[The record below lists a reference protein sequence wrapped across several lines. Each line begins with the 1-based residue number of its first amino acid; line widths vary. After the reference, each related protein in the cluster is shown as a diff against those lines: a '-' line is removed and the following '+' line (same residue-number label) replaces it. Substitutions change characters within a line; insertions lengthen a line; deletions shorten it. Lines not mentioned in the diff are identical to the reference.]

1 MGASRICHGV
11 IFYYYILFLAFS
23 LWWLLTVSWRR
34 HSHQDR
40 LLSRVLNWLLSRKCV
55 RLVDLLFRALWD
67 NNHSGLLDDTRL
79 ACLLGVANLL
89 HPLLLVQLIKKVDV
103 HSEKYPG
110 NVTKPLSKQQEL
122 TNIFKSLNSYQQESI
137 FLYQRK
143 ELLLWQMVQWKGISW
158 DGGID

>member
-40 LLSRVLNWLLSRKCV
+40 LLSRVLNWLLSRKCG

-103 HSEKYPG
+103 HNEKYPV